1 MNQKLLLV
9 DIGNTRT
16 KWCVSDL
23 AKDEDFDFVYGA
35 LPHSE
40 SPFSHLGT
48 NQLPSLIQAKESIS
62 HIILC
67 SVASASINSLWHQW
81 FAQHLPGTAISVFD
95 SSLDFVH
102 IQNLYQAP
110 NDLGNDRW
118 AAIIG
123 GYHYGQNGNYLIVNS
138 GTATTIDYVN
148 RDLKFNGGWILPG
161 VNMMLQ
167 SLGSKTALLPNLS
180 QHPQYGVN
188 ENIFGNSTESA
199 ILQGVLHA
207 QLGSIQFALHHHPE
221 IHHLIISGGNGALIH
236 KNLDLNAFPSC
247 SVTLDP
253 YVIFRG
259 LRLWYLQTIK

>member
-1 MNQKLLLV
+1 MNRKLLLI
-9 DIGNTRT
+9 DIGNTRA

-23 AKDEDFDFVYGA
+23 AHDGDFDFLYSA
-35 LPHSE
+35 LPHTE
-40 SPFSHLGT
+40 SPFSNQGA
-48 NQLPSLIQAKESIS
+48 NQLQSLLQVKESIH

-67 SVASASINSLWHQW
+67 SVASSSINTLWHQW
-81 FAQHLPGTAISVFD
+81 LAQQLPNSAISMFD
-95 SSLDFVH
+95 SSLDFFQ

-110 NDLGNDRW
+110 SDLGNDRW

-123 GYHYGQNGNYLIVNS
+123 GYDFAQDGNYLIINS

-161 VNMMLQ
+161 INMMLQ

-180 QHPQYGVN
+180 QHPHHEIN
-188 ENIFGNSTESA
+188 EHIFGNSTESA
-199 ILQGVLHA
+199 ILQGVLYA

-221 IHHLIISGGNGALIH
+221 IRHLIISGGNGALIH
-236 KNLDLNAFPSC
+236 KNLDLNPYPLC

-253 YVIFRG
+253 YLIFRG
-259 LRLWYLQTIK
+259 LRLWYLQTLQ

>member
-1 MNQKLLLV
+1 MNRKLLLV
-9 DIGNTRT
+9 DIGNTRA
-16 KWCVSDL
+16 KWCVSEIAQDG
-23 AKDEDFDFVYGA
+23 DFDFVYGA
-35 LPHSE
+35 LAHTE
-40 SPFSHLGT
+40 SPFSHQGM
-48 NQLPSLIQAKESIS
+48 NQLQSLIQVKESIS
-62 HIILC
+62 HIIVC
-67 SVASASINSLWHQW
+67 SVAGASIDSLWHQW
-81 FAQHLPGTAISVFD
+81 FAQQLPNAAISVFD

-110 NDLGNDRW
+110 SDLGNDRW

-123 GYHYGQNGNYLIVNS
+123 GYYYAQDGNYLIVNS

-148 RDLKFNGGWILPG
+148 CDLKFNGGWILPG

-180 QHPQYGVN
+180 QHPQYEVN

-221 IHHLIISGGNGALIH
+221 IRHLIISGGNGALIH
-236 KNLDLNAFPSC
+236 KNLDLNTHTSC